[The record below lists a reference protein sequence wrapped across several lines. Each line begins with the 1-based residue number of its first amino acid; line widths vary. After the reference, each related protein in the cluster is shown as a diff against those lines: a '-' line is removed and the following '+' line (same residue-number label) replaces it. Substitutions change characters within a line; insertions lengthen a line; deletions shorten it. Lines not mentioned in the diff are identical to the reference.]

1 MRTRFRSLVAAVAV
15 TAAALTGGALA
26 AAPASAAP
34 PKDIPKLSLYSEN
47 IGAFG
52 DHDFCRG
59 AFNVRLSSPKRG
71 VTRVTLTS
79 FGFTGNGIGW
89 MKNPKCKL
97 LIGTTFTSA
106 KAFNREGFFPAVFG
120 TKRGEKVTHDIA
132 TGSGLVQLGLV
143 PYAANSPVWVFQ
155 GYGSGYYYI
164 AP

>member
-1 MRTRFRSLVAAVAV
+1 MRTRFRSLIAAVAV
-15 TAAALTGGALA
+15 TAATLTGGVIA
-26 AAPASAAP
+26 AVPASAAP
-34 PKDIPKLSLYSEN
+34 PKDIPKISQYSDN

-79 FGFTGNGIGW
+79 FGFTGNGRGW
-89 MKNPKCKL
+89 AKNPKCKL

-106 KAFNREGFFPAVFG
+106 KAFDRQSFFPVVFG
-120 TKRGEKVTHDIA
+120 TRPGEKVTRDFA
-132 TGSGLVQLGLV
+132 TGSGLVQLGV
-143 PYAANSPVWVFQ
+143 APYAANNPVRVLQ
-155 GYGSGYYYI
+155 GYGASFYFI